1 MVSQWPLP
9 TVLKWMAMN
18 DFSPQWQDTFKAL
31 HLQGGAFLELG
42 SRNASR
48 GNLGMM
54 HKQVYPRLQLAC
66 LSSNTVWDSTKEREE
81 GKRLRRL
88 IRYIVAGVPPEQAQ
102 TTSHSRND
110 SANGP
115 FVPSSTAT
123 DKSESPNVSNAQC
136 HFTYRGLICFTD
148 AA

>member
-1 MVSQWPLP
+1 
-9 TVLKWMAMN
+9 MN
-18 DFSPQWQDTFKAL
+18 NFSTQWQDTFKAL

-66 LSSNTVWDSTKEREE
+66 LSSNTVWDSQKEREE

-88 IRYIVAGVPPEQAQ
+88 IRHIVAGVPLDKAQ
-102 TTSHSRND
+102 SSAAHARHD
-110 SANGP
+110 SANGS

-123 DKSESPNVSNAQC
+123 DKSDSPNVSSPKYQSSFPMN
-136 HFTYRGLICFTD
+136 
-148 AA
+148 